1 MNDENL
7 SATTWRL
14 GSAALITA
22 FAMDPLGNLPNV
34 AVLAVLFVAGLQVL
48 ITKPVGDRSNVALL
62 LLASVI
68 VAIASLEVLN
78 PNVPSLEVGLV
89 GFRKSATFVLGVVI
103 GLGWRGSRMRGLRLA
118 WWCMFLV
125 GALSLVVHL
134 AFPSVEKLVSRGA
147 GEYTSMLSGIE
158 RMQGMLAGPFHV
170 SLLGAFLVVSALA
183 PGLVIRKGS
192 LRAVAAAV
200 GMGCVYFSQVRTG
213 LVAVAVGTLVMA
225 ITTGSAKRWTNRILA
240 TAALLALAVI
250 YINPLTEFV
259 RLNTAVAS
267 LLDRGLQ
274 DRRFTGRFET
284 WQTSIDLID
293 RSPFF
298 GWGSGSAGD
307 TLGVSFAAGQHVT
320 AHNVFLKYAVEG
332 GVVQGLLFIALC
344 VGLLLA
350 VRPRRDATRF
360 GLAAAVPLL
369 VFGLLGSAVESLPV
383 SLGLAVIWGLCAGK
397 SHTNLGP
404 VEGTRAGFA
413 RSALANNASRSEPDF
428 CEVKT

>member
-14 GSAALITA
+14 GSAALIIA

-34 AVLAVLFVAGLQVL
+34 AVLAVVLLAALQGLM
-48 ITKPVGDRSNVALL
+48 TKPVGDRSNGALL

-68 VAIASLEVLN
+68 VVIAALEVLN

-125 GALSLVVHL
+125 GSLSLVVHL
-134 AFPSVEKLVSRGA
+134 AFPSVERLVSRGA
-147 GEYTSMLSGIE
+147 GKYTAMLSGVD
-158 RMQGMLAGPFHV
+158 RMQGLLAGPFHV

-192 LRAVAAAV
+192 LRVIAAAV
-200 GMGCVYFSQVRTG
+200 GIGCVYFSQVRTG
-213 LVAVAVGTLVMA
+213 FVAVAVGGLVMA
-225 ITTGSAKRWTNRILA
+225 AVTGSAQRWSNRLIA
-240 TAALLALAVI
+240 AAALFALAVI
-250 YINPLTEFV
+250 YIDPLTEFA
-259 RLNTAVAS
+259 RRNTAFAR
-267 LLDRGLQ
+267 LLDDGLQ
-274 DRRFTGRFET
+274 DRRFTARFGT
-284 WQTSIDLID
+284 WQTSVDLID
-293 RSPFF
+293 RAPFF

-307 TLGVSFAAGQHVT
+307 TLGASFAGGQHIT

-332 GVVQGLLFIALC
+332 GVIQGLLFLALC
-344 VGLLLA
+344 VGLLIA

-360 GLAAAVPLL
+360 GLAAAIPLL
-369 VFGLLGSAVESLPV
+369 VFGSLGASVESLPV
-383 SLGLAVIWGLCAGK
+383 SLGLAVIWGLCAGQATINDAPGDSMK
-397 SHTNLGP
+397 KMPAMTAMALDSS
-404 VEGTRAGFA
+404 RAG
-413 RSALANNASRSEPDF
+413 R
-428 CEVKT
+428 